1 MTPNEAPAT
10 TNPYRLSSAQG
21 QRSASV
27 GAALRR
33 LAPVMAD
40 QRRSIVAAF
49 VATIVAS
56 GAALVA
62 PIIIGRTVD
71 TFIRNRDMTGVLR
84 SAALLLLAYLAGLIA
99 TYVQTQQMGSVGRRV
114 LFNLRN
120 ALFTKLQQLP
130 LDFFNQ
136 NKAGDLISRINNDTD
151 KLNQFFSQALVQ
163 LASNLFLMT
172 GAAIF
177 LVTLNIRLGLAAL
190 APAAAVLVVT
200 RATGTWVKRRNTAS
214 LQALGGLSGEIQE
227 SMSNFRVIVA
237 FNRVD
242 YFQQQFNVANERNYA
257 ASVSAGLANNVF
269 VPLYGLAFNLAQLV
283 VLAYSFY
290 LIAAGSFTA
299 GLLIGFLLYVNSFYM
314 PLRQLAAVW
323 SSFQLAM
330 ASLDRISDVLA
341 LEPNM
346 PQLRTSGTSEASATS
361 ATSATSAADGAPP
374 CAVLAFDHVQFSYV
388 AGHPVL
394 RDAMFSLEAGKTYA
408 LVGPTGGGKTT
419 TASLMARLYDPTV
432 GRVLLE
438 GLDIRTYSPEERARR
453 IGFILQEPFLFTG
466 TVRDN
471 VLYGNEALQR
481 MPDDEIESR
490 LAAKNLDTLL
500 ARFEQGLATKVT
512 AGGDGVSLGQK
523 QLIAFMRA
531 VLREPQILVLDEAT
545 ANIDT
550 VTEQLLERI
559 LRELPSST
567 TKVVIAHRL
576 NTIENAD
583 EIFFINA
590 GEITPAGSMHD
601 ALELL
606 LHGKRES

>member
-1 MTPNEAPAT
+1 M
-10 TNPYRLSSAQG
+10 
-21 QRSASV
+21 V
-27 GAALRR
+27 AALRR
-33 LAPVMAD
+33 LGPVMAD
-40 QRRSIVAAF
+40 EQRSVVVAF

-56 GAALVA
+56 AVALVA
-62 PIIIGRTVD
+62 PVIIGRTVD
-71 TFIRNRDMTGVLR
+71 TYILNGDFGGVLR
-84 SAALLLLAYLAGLIA
+84 SAAVLLLAYLVGLFA

-163 LASNLFLMT
+163 LAANLFLMA

-177 LVTLNIRLGLAAL
+177 VVAINVRLGLASL
-190 APAAAVLVVT
+190 APAAAVLVIT

-214 LQALGGLSGEIQE
+214 LQSLGALSGEIQE

-242 YFQQQFNVANERNYA
+242 YFQQQFEGANERNYA
-257 ASVSAGLANNVF
+257 ASVSAGLASNVF
-269 VPLYGLAFNLAQLV
+269 VPLYGLAYNLAQLV
-283 VLAYSFY
+283 VLAYGFY
-290 LIAAGSFTA
+290 LIGTGAFTV
-299 GLLIGFLLYVNSFYM
+299 GLLIGFLLYVNGFYL

-330 ASLDRISDVLA
+330 ASLDRISDMLA
-341 LEPNM
+341 LESNM
-346 PQLRTSGTSEASATS
+346 HQIN
-361 ATSATSAADGAPP
+361 SAAAQPG
-374 CAVLAFDHVQFSYV
+374 AVLAFDHVKFSYV
-388 AGHPVL
+388 PGQPVL
-394 RDAMFSLEAGKTYA
+394 RDATFSLETGKTYA

-419 TASLMARLYDPTV
+419 TASLMARLYDPTG
-432 GRVLLE
+432 GRVLLD
-438 GLDIRTYSPEERARR
+438 GRDIRTYSPEERARR

-471 VLYGNEALQR
+471 VVYGNEALQLLT
-481 MPDDEIESR
+481 DTEIASR
-490 LAAKNLDTLL
+490 LAARNLDSLL

-531 VLREPQILVLDEAT
+531 VLREPSLLILDEAT

-550 VTEQLLERI
+550 VTEQLLEQI

-590 GEITPAGSMHD
+590 GEITRAGSMDD
-601 ALELL
+601 ALALL

>member
-1 MTPNEAPAT
+1 MTPSEAPTT
-10 TNPYRLSSAQG
+10 TNPYRLSSAQDQ
-21 QRSASV
+21 QRSASI

-33 LAPVMAD
+33 LAPVMAG
-40 QRRSIVAAF
+40 QRLSLIAAF
-49 VATIVAS
+49 VATLVAS
-56 GAALVA
+56 GSALVA
-62 PIIIGRTVD
+62 PVIIGRAVD
-71 TFIRNRDMTGVLR
+71 TYIRNRDFPGVLL
-84 SAALLLLAYLAGLIA
+84 AAGTLLVAYLAGLIA

-163 LASNLFLMT
+163 LAANLFLMAGT
-172 GAAIF
+172 AIF
-177 LVTLNIRLGLAAL
+177 LVTLNLRLGLAAL
-190 APAAAVLVVT
+190 APAAGAILLT
-200 RATGTWVKRRNTAS
+200 RATSGWVKRQNTLS

-242 YFQQQFNVANERNYA
+242 YFQQQFGVANERNYT
-257 ASVSAGLANNVF
+257 ASVGAGLANTLF
-269 VPLYGLAFNLAQLV
+269 LPLYGLAFNLAQLI
-283 VLAYSFY
+283 VLVYSFY
-290 LIAAGSFTA
+290 LIAAGSFTV

-330 ASLDRISDVLA
+330 ASLDRISAVLA

-346 PQLRTSGTSEASATS
+346 PQRPADEARSG
-361 ATSATSAADGAPP
+361 
-374 CAVLAFDHVQFSYV
+374 AVLAFDHVQFSYI
-388 AGHPVL
+388 AGQPVL
-394 RDAMFSLEAGKTYA
+394 REATFSLDPGKTYA

-419 TASLMARLYDPTV
+419 TASLMARLYDPTG
-432 GRVLLE
+432 GRVLLD
-438 GLDIRTYSPEERARR
+438 GRDIRSYSPEDRARR

-471 VLYGNEALQR
+471 IVYGNEALQR
-481 MPDDEIESR
+481 ASDDEVASR
-490 LAAKNLDTLL
+490 LAAKNLDGLL
-500 ARFEQGLATKVT
+500 TRFEQGLITKVT

-531 VLREPQILVLDEAT
+531 VLREPEILVLDEAT

-550 VTEQLLERI
+550 VTEQLLEQI
-559 LRELPSST
+559 LRELPPST

-590 GEITPAGSMHD
+590 AEITPAGSMHD

>member
-1 MTPNEAPAT
+1 MTPNEVPT
-10 TNPYRLSSAQG
+10 TSNPYRLSSAQG
-21 QRSASV
+21 RQRTTSV
-27 GAALRR
+27 GAALKR

-71 TFIRNRDMTGVLR
+71 TYIQNRDFTGVLR
-84 SAALLLLAYLAGLIA
+84 SATMLLVAYLTGLIA
-99 TYVQTQQMGSVGRRV
+99 TYVQTQQMGTVGRRV

-163 LASNLFLMT
+163 LAANLFLMT

-177 LVTLNIRLGLAAL
+177 LLTLNVRLGLAAL

-200 RATGTWVKRRNTAS
+200 RATGGWVKRRNLTS
-214 LQALGGLSGEIQE
+214 LQSLGGLSGEIQE

-242 YFQQQFNVANERNYA
+242 YFQQQFNVANERNYT
-257 ASVSAGLANNVF
+257 ASVRAGIANTVF
-269 VPLYGLAFNLAQLV
+269 VPLYGLAFNLAQLI

-290 LIAAGSFTA
+290 LIAAGSFTV

-346 PQLRTSGTSEASATS
+346 PLLEMSAVPARST
-361 ATSATSAADGAPP
+361 TSAAGPAQPH
-374 CAVLAFDHVQFSYV
+374 AVLAFDHVQFSYV
-388 AGHPVL
+388 PGHQVL
-394 RDAMFSLEAGKTYA
+394 RDATFSLEAGKTYA

-432 GRVLLE
+432 GRVLLD
-438 GLDIRTYSPEERARR
+438 GRDIRTYSPEERARR

-471 VLYGNEALQR
+471 VVYGNQELQR
-481 MPDDEIESR
+481 LPDDEIASR
-490 LAAKNLDTLL
+490 LAAKNLDGLL
-500 ARFEQGLATKVT
+500 ARFEQGLATKVA
-512 AGGDGVSLGQK
+512 AGGDDVSLGQK

-531 VLREPQILVLDEAT
+531 VLREPEILVLDEAT

-550 VTEQLLERI
+550 VTEQLLEQI
-559 LRELPSST
+559 LRELPVST

>member
-21 QRSASV
+21 PQRSASV
-27 GAALRR
+27 GAALKR
-33 LAPVMAD
+33 LAPVMAG
-40 QRRSIVAAF
+40 QRRSVVAAF

-56 GAALVA
+56 GASLVA
-62 PIIIGRTVD
+62 PVIIGRTVD
-71 TFIRNRDMTGVLR
+71 LYIGHRDFNGVLR
-84 SAALLLLAYLAGLIA
+84 SAAVLLLAYLAGLTA

-120 ALFTKLQQLP
+120 ALFTKLQELP
-130 LDFFNQ
+130 LEFFNE

-163 LASNLFLMT
+163 LAANLFLMA
-172 GAAIF
+172 GAAVF
-177 LVTLNIRLGLAAL
+177 LLTLDIRLGLAAL

-200 RATGTWVKRRNTAS
+200 RVTGSSVKRRNTAS
-214 LQALGGLSGEIQE
+214 LQSLGGLSGEIQE

-242 YFQQQFNVANERNYA
+242 YFQQQFNVANQRNYA
-257 ASVSAGLANNVF
+257 ASVSAGIANNVF
-269 VPLYGLAFNLAQLV
+269 VPLYGLAFNLAQLI
-283 VLAYSFY
+283 VLAYSFS
-290 LIAAGSFTA
+290 LIAAGSFTV

-346 PQLRTSGTSEASATS
+346 PQM
-361 ATSATSAADGAPP
+361 AAELARPG
-374 CAVLAFDHVQFSYV
+374 AVLAFDHVQFSYV
-388 AGHPVL
+388 AGKPVL
-394 RDAMFSLEAGKTYA
+394 RDATFSLAPGKTYA

-419 TASLMARLYDPTV
+419 TASLMARLYDPTG
-432 GRVLLE
+432 GRVLLD
-438 GLDIRTYSPEERARR
+438 GRDIRSYSPEDRAKR

-471 VLYGNEALQR
+471 VIYGNEALQGLS
-481 MPDDEIESR
+481 DDEIASR
-490 LAAKNLDTLL
+490 LGARNLDGLL
-500 ARFEQGLATKVT
+500 ARFEQGLGTKVT

-531 VLREPQILVLDEAT
+531 VLREPEILVLDEAT

-583 EIFFINA
+583 EIFFIN
-590 GEITPAGSMHD
+590 GGDITPAGSMHD

>member
-10 TNPYRLSSAQG
+10 TNPYRLSTAAG
-21 QRSASV
+21 EPRTASV
-27 GAALRR
+27 GTALKR
-33 LAPVMAD
+33 LAPVMAG
-40 QRRSIVAAF
+40 QRGSVAAAF

-56 GAALVA
+56 GAALAA
-62 PIIIGRTVD
+62 PFIIGRTVD
-71 TFIRNRDMTGVLR
+71 TYIGNRDFSGVLR
-84 SAALLLLAYLAGLIA
+84 SAGILLVAYLAGLVA
-99 TYVQTQQMGSVGRRV
+99 TYVQTQQMGTVGRRV

-120 ALFTKLQQLP
+120 ALFTKLQELP

-163 LASNLFLMT
+163 LAANLFMMT

-177 LVTLNIRLGLAAL
+177 LLALNLRLGLAAL
-190 APAAAVLVVT
+190 APAAAALVIT
-200 RATGTWVKRRNTAS
+200 RAAGSWVKARNLAS
-214 LQALGGLSGEIQE
+214 LQSLGGLSGEIQE

-242 YFQQQFNVANERNYA
+242 YFQQQFNVANERNYS
-257 ASVSAGLANNVF
+257 ASVKAGIANTAF
-269 VPLYGLAFNLAQLV
+269 LPLYGLAFNTAQLV
-283 VLAYSFY
+283 VLAYSFH
-290 LIAAGSFTA
+290 LIAAGTFTV

-341 LEPNM
+341 LEPNL
-346 PQLRTSGTSEASATS
+346 PQLPAARPEA
-361 ATSATSAADGAPP
+361 G
-374 CAVLAFDHVQFSYV
+374 AVLAFDHVQFSYV
-388 AGHPVL
+388 AGQPVL
-394 RDAMFSLEAGKTYA
+394 RDATFSLERGKTYA

-419 TASLMARLYDPTV
+419 TASLMARLYDPTG
-432 GRVLLE
+432 GRVLLD
-438 GLDIRTYSPEERARR
+438 GRDIRSYSPGDRAKR

-471 VLYGNEALQR
+471 ILYGNEAFQHL
-481 MPDDEIESR
+481 PDDELASH
-490 LAAKNLDTLL
+490 LAARHLDGLL

-523 QLIAFMRA
+523 QLIAFIRA
-531 VLREPQILVLDEAT
+531 VLREPEILVLDEAT

-550 VTEQLLERI
+550 VTEQLLEQI
-559 LRELPSST
+559 LRELPAST

-583 EIFFINA
+583 DIFFINA
-590 GEITPAGSMHD
+590 GEITHAGSMQD
-601 ALELL
+601 ALRLL
-606 LHGKRES
+606 LHDKRES

>member
-1 MTPNEAPAT
+1 MSPSAAPAT
-10 TNPYRLSSAQG
+10 TSPYRLSAPQA
-21 QRSASV
+21 QRSTSI
-27 GAALRR
+27 GAALKR
-33 LAPVMAD
+33 LLPVMAGE
-40 QRRSIVAAF
+40 RRSVVAAF
-49 VATIVAS
+49 VAVIVAS
-56 GAALVA
+56 GASLVA

-71 TFIRNRDMTGVLR
+71 LYIDTRDFPGVLR
-84 SAALLLLAYLAGLIA
+84 SAALLLLAYLAGLVA

-120 ALFTKLQQLP
+120 ALFTKLQALP
-130 LDFFNQ
+130 LEFFNQ

-163 LASNLFLMT
+163 LASNLFMMA

-177 LVTLNIRLGLAAL
+177 LLSLNIRLGLAAL
-190 APAAAVLVVT
+190 GPAIAVLVVT
-200 RATGTWVKRRNTAS
+200 RTTGPWVKRRNLAS
-214 LQALGGLSGEIQE
+214 LQSLGGLSAEIQE

-242 YFQQQFNVANERNYA
+242 YFQQQFRVANERNYA
-257 ASVSAGLANNVF
+257 ASIRAGVANTMF
-269 VPLYGLAFNLAQLV
+269 VPLYGLAFNLAQLI

-290 LIAAGSFTA
+290 LIAAGSFTV
-299 GLLIGFLLYVNSFYM
+299 GLLIGYLLYVNSFYM

-346 PQLRTSGTSEASATS
+346 PQFAPSSAAAALRSASA
-361 ATSATSAADGAPP
+361 P
-374 CAVLAFDHVQFSYV
+374 AVLAFDHVQFSYV
-388 AGHPVL
+388 PGRPVL
-394 RDAMFSLEAGKTYA
+394 RDATFSLAPGKTYA

-419 TASLMARLYDPTV
+419 TASLMARLYDPTS
-432 GRVLLE
+432 GRVLVD
-438 GLDIRTYSPEERARR
+438 GRDIRTLSPAERAARL
-453 IGFILQEPFLFTG
+453 GFILQEPFLFTG

-471 VLYGNEALQR
+471 VVYGNDAMQR
-481 MPDDEIESR
+481 LSDGEVAAR
-490 LAAKNLDTLL
+490 LAAKNLDDLL
-500 ARFEQGLATKVT
+500 GRFEHGLATKVT
-512 AGGDGVSLGQK
+512 AGGEGVSLGQK

-531 VLREPQILVLDEAT
+531 VLREPEVLILDEAT

-550 VTEQLLERI
+550 VTEQLLEQI
-559 LRELPSST
+559 LRRLPAST

-590 GEITPAGSMHD
+590 GEITPAGSIHD
-601 ALELL
+601 ALSLL

>member
-1 MTPNEAPAT
+1 MTPSEAPAI
-10 TNPYRLSSAQG
+10 TNPYRLNSPQSQE
-21 QRSASV
+21 RSPSL

-33 LAPVMAD
+33 LAPVMVD
-40 QRRSIVAAF
+40 QRRSVVAAF
-49 VATIVAS
+49 VATMVAS
-56 GAALVA
+56 GAALAA
-62 PIIIGRTVD
+62 PVIIGRTVD
-71 TFIRNRDMTGVLR
+71 TYIRNGDFAGVLR
-84 SAALLLLAYLAGLIA
+84 SATLLLGCYLAGLVA

-120 ALFTKLQQLP
+120 ALFAKLQQLP

-163 LASNLFLMT
+163 LAANLFLMA
-172 GAAIF
+172 GAVIF
-177 LVTLNIRLGLAAL
+177 LLTLNIRLGLAAL
-190 APAAAVLVVT
+190 APAAAALVFT
-200 RATGTWVKRRNTAS
+200 RATGGWVKRRNTAS
-214 LQALGGLSGEIQE
+214 LQSLGGLSGEIQE
-227 SMSNFRVIVA
+227 SMSNFRVILA
-237 FNRVD
+237 FNRTD
-242 YFQQQFNVANERNYA
+242 YFQQQFKAANERNYA
-257 ASVSAGLANNVF
+257 ASISAGIANTVF
-269 VPLYGLAFNLAQLV
+269 VPLYGLAYNLAQLI

-290 LIAAGSFTA
+290 LIAAGSFTV
-299 GLLIGFLLYVNSFYM
+299 GLLIGFLLYVNSFYL

-330 ASLDRISDVLA
+330 ASLDRISAVLA

-346 PQLRTSGTSEASATS
+346 PQLEAGEAQP
-361 ATSATSAADGAPP
+361 GP
-374 CAVLAFDHVQFSYV
+374 VLAFDRVQFSYV
-388 AGHPVL
+388 AGQPVL
-394 RDAMFSLEAGKTYA
+394 RDATFSLDAGKTYA

-419 TASLMARLYDPTV
+419 TASLMARLYDPTG

-438 GLDIRTYSPEERARR
+438 GRDIRTYSPEERAKR

-471 VLYGNEALQR
+471 VVYGNEALQR
-481 MPDDEIESR
+481 LNGDEIASR
-490 LAAKNLDTLL
+490 LADKHLEGLL
-500 ARFEQGLATKVT
+500 ARFEQGLATTVT

-531 VLREPQILVLDEAT
+531 VLREPKILVLDEAT

-550 VTEQLLERI
+550 VTEQLLEQI

-590 GEITPAGSMHD
+590 GDITPAGSMHD

-606 LHGKRES
+606 LHGKRAS

>member
-1 MTPNEAPAT
+1 MTPSEAPVT

-21 QRSASV
+21 QQRSASV
-27 GAALRR
+27 GAALKR

-40 QRRSIVAAF
+40 QHPSIVAAF
-49 VATIVAS
+49 VATIVAA
-56 GAALVA
+56 GVALVA

-71 TFIRNRDMTGVLR
+71 TYIRNRDFAGVVR
-84 SAALLLLAYLAGLIA
+84 AAGLLLACYLAGLVA

-120 ALFTKLQQLP
+120 ALFRKLQQLP

-163 LASNLFLMT
+163 VASNLFLMT

-177 LVTLNIRLGLAAL
+177 LVTLNVRLGLAAL
-190 APAAAVLVVT
+190 APAAAVLIVT
-200 RATGTWVKRRNTAS
+200 RLSGGWVKRLNLAS
-214 LQALGGLSGEIQE
+214 LQALGALSGEIQE

-242 YFQQQFNVANERNYA
+242 YFERQFKAVNERNYR
-257 ASVSAGLANNVF
+257 ASVTAGLANNLF
-269 VPLYGLAFNLAQLV
+269 VPLYGLAFNLAQLI
-283 VLAYSFY
+283 VLAYSVY
-290 LIAAGSFTA
+290 LIAAGSFTI
-299 GLLIGFLLYVNSFYM
+299 GLLIGFLLYVNSFYL

-330 ASLDRISDVLA
+330 ASLDRISAVLS

-346 PQLRTSGTSEASATS
+346 PQRPPDAPAAAS
-361 ATSATSAADGAPP
+361 
-374 CAVLAFDHVQFSYV
+374 VMAFDHVQFSY
-388 AGHPVL
+388 APGKPVL
-394 RDAMFSLEAGKTYA
+394 RDATFALEAGKTYA

-419 TASLMARLYDPTV
+419 TASLMARLYDPTG
-432 GRVLLE
+432 GRVLLD
-438 GLDIRTYSPEERARR
+438 GRDIRSYSPEERAAR

-471 VLYGNEALQR
+471 VVYGNEALQR
-481 MPDDEIESR
+481 LPDDAIASR
-490 LAAKNLDTLL
+490 LAAKNLDGLL
-500 ARFEQGLATKVT
+500 ARFQQGLATKVT
-512 AGGDGVSLGQK
+512 AGGDGISLGQK

-531 VLREPQILVLDEAT
+531 VLRNPELLILDEAT

-550 VTEQLLERI
+550 VTEQLLEQI
-559 LRELPSST
+559 LDQLPAST

-576 NTIENAD
+576 NTIANAD
-583 EIFFINA
+583 EIFFVNS
-590 GEITPAGSMHD
+590 GDITPAGTMHD

-606 LHGKRES
+606 LHGKRAS